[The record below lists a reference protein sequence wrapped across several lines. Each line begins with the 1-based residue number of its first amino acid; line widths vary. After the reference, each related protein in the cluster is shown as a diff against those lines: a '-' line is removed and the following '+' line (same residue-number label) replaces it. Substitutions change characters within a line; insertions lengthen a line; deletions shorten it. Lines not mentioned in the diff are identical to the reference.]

1 MTDISSLKLTNRN
14 EATLHLFERIKGD
27 NAIIICQKMIDV
39 FKSDKETV
47 IFTDGKNKQS
57 YPASMV
63 RAFTN
68 ISSNLVTIPERYELL
83 DVTFL
88 FSILLN
94 LKDFNCAGLIQNY
107 DKWHPIY
114 MLVNTMELAK
124 LFGMNEISS
133 ILNSIPDLLTEQN
146 RNALNIELQK
156 RERTRSEVKIE
167 KEQFVSNIA
176 EGREEKQRQSR
187 SRARSRS
194 ITRFIQRSLSRGKS
208 KSKHD

>member
-1 MTDISSLKLTNRN
+1 
-14 EATLHLFERIKGD
+14 
-27 NAIIICQKMIDV
+27 
-39 FKSDKETV
+39 
-47 IFTDGKNKQS
+47 
-57 YPASMV
+57 
-63 RAFTN
+63 
-68 ISSNLVTIPERYELL
+68 
-83 DVTFL
+83 
-88 FSILLN
+88 
-94 LKDFNCAGLIQNY
+94 
-107 DKWHPIY
+107 
-114 MLVNTMELAK
+114 MELAK

-194 ITRFIQRSLSRGKS
+194 ITRFIKRSLSRGKS